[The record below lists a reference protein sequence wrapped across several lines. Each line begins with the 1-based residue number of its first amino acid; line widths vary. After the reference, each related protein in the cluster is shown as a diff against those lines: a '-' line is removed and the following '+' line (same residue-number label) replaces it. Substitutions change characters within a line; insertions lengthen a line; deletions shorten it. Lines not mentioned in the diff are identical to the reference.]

1 MHLVITVQR
10 DEDVL
15 VHGSRGAQRRHL
27 PAHGQGAIQHAQ
39 DTRARLVRILLGIQL
54 TAPDDAV
61 ARGGRGDDRLRRR
74 GLDGG
79 DEHGAVLDD
88 AGLVGGDLLDGVAQ
102 PGGMVQADGC
112 DHLDILGHDI
122 GAVPGSAHA
131 DLDDGDVDRMIG
143 EDGQGHDGQDLEE
156 AHARPARRGRAL
168 IHHPDVGGHVLPRG
182 DEPLLA
188 DRLAVQGDALA
199 NGGQVGAGEAAGAH
213 AGGGQE
219 ALGHAG
225 GGGLAVGAGD
235 VDVAVGPLG
244 VAEQVEGPFD
254 ALQTRLDAVLGGA
267 RQDLGLHLAHAA
279 RDLDGAGGG
288 EQVGPVAPGLFSF
301 LALALRVGAR
311 CGGRVGKLG
320 LPLVPVVGLVLIDL
334 GQEGVE
340 ALQVAAR
347 NHVGGDELAQ
357 GLQVLL
363 LRPALGGVTTTAG
376 LVGFVGF
383 TVLGV
388 SGLQVGQELG
398 VNAITT
404 SMTIMTSMTSRAIG
418 AGRAAG
424 GQDGI
429 DDLLAR
435 GPLGDAE
442 GRPRMIIPY
451 AGTRLTPAH
460 HHVLRDCSSNVRPH
474 AFRHMRDQAARADAT
489 AICHRGRQSNRVH
502 LS

>member
-1 MHLVITVQR
+1 
-10 DEDVL
+10 
-15 VHGSRGAQRRHL
+15 
-27 PAHGQGAIQHAQ
+27 
-39 DTRARLVRILLGIQL
+39 
-54 TAPDDAV
+54 
-61 ARGGRGDDRLRRR
+61 
-74 GLDGG
+74 
-79 DEHGAVLDD
+79 
-88 AGLVGGDLLDGVAQ
+88 
-102 PGGMVQADGC
+102 MVQADGR
-112 DHLDILGHDI
+112 DHLDIPGHDV

-188 DRLAVQGDALA
+188 DRLTVKGDALA
-199 NGGQVGAGEAAGAH
+199 NGGQVGTGEAAGAH

-254 ALQTRLDAVLGGA
+254 ALQTRLDAVFGGA

-288 EQVGPVAPGLFSF
+288 EQVGPMTPGF

-311 CGGRVGKLG
+311 FGGRVGKLG

-334 GQEGVE
+334 GQESVE

-363 LRPALGGVTTTAG
+363 LRPAPGVITTAG
-376 LVGFVGF
+376 LPGLVGF

-388 SGLQVGQELG
+388 GGLQVGQELG

-404 SMTIMTSMTSRAIG
+404 STTSTTSRAIG

-424 GQDGI
+424 RQDGI
-429 DDLLAR
+429 NGLLAR

-442 GRPRMIIPY
+442 GSPRMTIPS

-460 HHVLRDCSSNVRPH
+460 HHVLLECSSNVRPH

-489 AICHRGRQSNRVH
+489 AICQ
-502 LS
+502 